1 MENYADDKRVKN
13 NYHFLDTKAKTK
25 KYFQSNKE
33 KIQKWL
39 GKDVNIWKTF
49 EIKNMENYHDL
60 CLNVMFYY

>member
-33 KIQKWL
+33 KIQK
-39 GKDVNIWKTF
+39 
-49 EIKNMENYHDL
+49 
-60 CLNVMFYY
+60 